1 MKCAYCQK
9 EFIPSKNDPRIKF
22 CSEKCR
28 IANRNK
34 NNYMKQYYAKHKDK
48 WESRQ
53 KTEEYKR
60 NKNTKRNNRYHTDIE
75 YREKKKA
82 KAREYNQ
89 QHPEKKFIQHLS
101 EFELTIDDYNQM
113 LESQNYR
120 CAICGDEGNKE
131 NRFRKLSIDHG
142 HKTGKV
148 RGLLCSNCNFL
159 LGQAKDDIGILRNA
173 ITYLEEN
180 Q

>member
-1 MKCAYCQK
+1 MLIVKRNSFRQK
-9 EFIPSKNDPRIKF
+9 MIHELSF
-22 CSEKCR
+22 
-28 IANRNK
+28 A
-34 NNYMKQYYAKHKDK
+34 QK

-82 KAREYNQ
+82 KA
-89 QHPEKKFIQHLS
+89 
-101 EFELTIDDYNQM
+101 DDYNQM

-131 NRFRKLSIDHG
+131 NRFRKLSIDHD